1 MDSKIWQQVVA
12 EKRRQRTRVISAFVT
27 KHLSDKGDRQ
37 DAYNAITQVDDITT
51 LADRIRS
58 GKLRSE
64 DVTLAYITRA
74 IEAHKKTNCL
84 TEILFDDALEQAQ
97 ELDAY
102 YAKEKKTK
110 GPLHGVPISLKD
122 QFNVKCHDTTLG
134 YTSKAFKPA
143 NDDAVLVKI
152 LKKLGAIIICKTNL
166 PQSIMWAET
175 DNPLW
180 GLTENP
186 IILGYT
192 PGGSSGGESALIY
205 SHGSLGGFGSDL
217 GGSIRMPASMMGLYG
232 FKPSSSRLPYG
243 GVPVSTDGQEHVP
256 SSIGPLA
263 RSLSTIYHLTK
274 EITLQ
279 EPWKQDC
286 RCVPIPWRQSEYDMT
301 VNSKLTIGV
310 LYDDGVV
317 KPHPS
322 IVRVL
327 AQAAAALAAD
337 GHELVMWKPDLH
349 AECIEV
355 MDAYFTVDGGEDIRR
370 DIEAGGEPFIPSVE
384 RLVNRGK
391 PISVFDYWQL
401 NKRKRELQQAYL
413 EKWNNTHSKKGK
425 TVDAIIMPALP
436 HAAVPHNTVK
446 WVGYTKVWNLLDY
459 TALVI
464 PGGKVEARDL
474 DALWDHEPRNELD
487 EWNTRLW
494 EDHMQDMV
502 KHHLPVDIQIVGR
515 VLEEE
520 KVLAVGKVLDDLLRT
535 HVLET

>member
-1 MDSKIWQQVVA
+1 
-12 EKRRQRTRVISAFVT
+12 
-27 KHLSDKGDRQ
+27 
-37 DAYNAITQVDDITT
+37 
-51 LADRIRS
+51 
-58 GKLRSE
+58 
-64 DVTLAYITRA
+64 
-74 IEAHKKTNCL
+74 
-84 TEILFDDALEQAQ
+84 
-97 ELDAY
+97 
-102 YAKEKKTK
+102 
-110 GPLHGVPISLKD
+110 
-122 QFNVKCHDTTLG
+122 
-134 YTSKAFKPA
+134 
-143 NDDAVLVKI
+143 
-152 LKKLGAIIICKTNL
+152 
-166 PQSIMWAET
+166 
-175 DNPLW
+175 
-180 GLTENP
+180 
-186 IILGYT
+186 
-192 PGGSSGGESALIY
+192 
-205 SHGSLGGFGSDL
+205 
-217 GGSIRMPASMMGLYG
+217 
-232 FKPSSSRLPYG
+232 
-243 GVPVSTDGQEHVP
+243 
-256 SSIGPLA
+256 
-263 RSLSTIYHLTK
+263 
-274 EITLQ
+274 
-279 EPWKQDC
+279 
-286 RCVPIPWRQSEYDMT
+286 MT

-322 IVRVL
+322 IVRVI

-370 DIEAGGEPFIPSVE
+370 DVEAGGEPFIPSVE

-413 EKWNNTHSKKGK
+413 EKWNNTLSKKGK

-436 HAAVPHNTVK
+436 HVAVPHNTVK

-464 PGGKVEARDL
+464 PGGKVEAKDL

-494 EDHMQDMV
+494 EDNMQEMA

-520 KVLAVGKVLDDLLRT
+520 KVLAVGKNNEIAGTNKFKVVASKFKPWHTPGVSCTFIYDQNKAVKMIFTISWTNEGDDFIFQNEPDAKFWERVVRLCRTVLPLQKCIITELEGTVFREMLEISDQDWSETWRAA
-535 HVLET
+535 VLAPMPENTPQNQPYVSTTTVVQEGARIRRSVARFGSRFGIRVRFPRFSRKKKKKGQNEEVANEATPAA

>member
-1 MDSKIWQQVVA
+1 METKIWQQVIA

-27 KHLSDKGDRQ
+27 ENLPDKEDRR
-37 DAYNAITQVDDITT
+37 DAYKAITEVDDITI
-51 LADRIRS
+51 LADKISS

-64 DVTLAYITRA
+64 DVTLAYITR
-74 IEAHKKTNCL
+74 KTNCL

-110 GPLHGVPISLKD
+110 GPLHGIPISLKD
-122 QFNVKCHDTTLG
+122 QFNVKCYDTTLG

-143 NDDAVLVKI
+143 HDDAVLVKI
-152 LKKLGAIIICKTNL
+152 LKKLGAVIICKTNL

-186 IILGYT
+186 IIPGYT

-274 EITLQ
+274 GITLQ

-322 IVRVL
+322 VVRVL

-370 DIEAGGEPFIPSVE
+370 DVEAGGEPFIPSVE

-391 PISVFDYWQL
+391 PISVYEYWQL

-413 EKWNNTHSKKGK
+413 EKWNNTLSKKGK
-425 TVDAIIMPALP
+425 IVDAIIMPALP

-494 EDHMQDMV
+494 EDNMQEMV

-535 HVLET
+535 HLLEA

>member
-1 MDSKIWQQVVA
+1 
-12 EKRRQRTRVISAFVT
+12 
-27 KHLSDKGDRQ
+27 
-37 DAYNAITQVDDITT
+37 
-51 LADRIRS
+51 
-58 GKLRSE
+58 
-64 DVTLAYITRA
+64 
-74 IEAHKKTNCL
+74 
-84 TEILFDDALEQAQ
+84 
-97 ELDAY
+97 
-102 YAKEKKTK
+102 
-110 GPLHGVPISLKD
+110 
-122 QFNVKCHDTTLG
+122 
-134 YTSKAFKPA
+134 
-143 NDDAVLVKI
+143 
-152 LKKLGAIIICKTNL
+152 
-166 PQSIMWAET
+166 
-175 DNPLW
+175 
-180 GLTENP
+180 
-186 IILGYT
+186 
-192 PGGSSGGESALIY
+192 
-205 SHGSLGGFGSDL
+205 
-217 GGSIRMPASMMGLYG
+217 
-232 FKPSSSRLPYG
+232 
-243 GVPVSTDGQEHVP
+243 
-256 SSIGPLA
+256 
-263 RSLSTIYHLTK
+263 
-274 EITLQ
+274 
-279 EPWKQDC
+279 
-286 RCVPIPWRQSEYDMT
+286 MT

-322 IVRVL
+322 IVRVI

-370 DIEAGGEPFIPSVE
+370 DVEAGGEPFIPSVE

-413 EKWNNTHSKKGK
+413 EKWNNTLSKKGK

-436 HAAVPHNTVK
+436 HVAVPHNTVK

-464 PGGKVEARDL
+464 PGGKVEAKDL

-494 EDHMQDMV
+494 EDNMQEMA

-535 HVLET
+535 RLLEG